1 MSRYYAMIRV
11 DLSHKGKFEDV
22 QELNEKI
29 EDVIQEW
36 SEKMME
42 KGVVTDIG
50 WNWSEHKNV

>member
-1 MSRYYAMIRV
+1 MCRYYCSIRV
-11 DLSHKGKFEDV
+11 DVAHKGKLKDV
-22 QELNEKI
+22 QELNERM

-36 SEKMME
+36 SEMMMK